1 MYLKRW
7 QLNIIN
13 AVLLVSILAVAYVMF
28 RNIVT
33 PELKVE
39 EVNSVTLTIKA
50 SEDAEKRVTGADD
63 LRRFIKVFNSIDLKY
78 SPLGGNP
85 DEWAMKVEVHGD
97 ENLDMLVRP
106 DMIRVGKSWY
116 KADREKMTELL
127 FLYPEFIYPVIDS
140 QDSP

>member
-13 AVLLVSILAVAYVMF
+13 AALLVLLLAVAYVMF

-39 EVNSVTLTIKA
+39 EINSVTLTIKA
-50 SEDAEKRVTGADD
+50 SEDVEKRVTGADD
-63 LRRFIKVFNSIDLKY
+63 LRRFVKVFNSIDLKY
-78 SPLGGNP
+78 SPFGGNP
-85 DEWAMKVEVHGD
+85 DDWAMMVEVNGD
-97 ENLDMLVRP
+97 ETLDMLVKS
-106 DMIRVGKSWY
+106 DMIKVGKSWY

-127 FLYPEFIYPVIDS
+127 FLYPEFIYPAIESDN
-140 QDSP
+140 P